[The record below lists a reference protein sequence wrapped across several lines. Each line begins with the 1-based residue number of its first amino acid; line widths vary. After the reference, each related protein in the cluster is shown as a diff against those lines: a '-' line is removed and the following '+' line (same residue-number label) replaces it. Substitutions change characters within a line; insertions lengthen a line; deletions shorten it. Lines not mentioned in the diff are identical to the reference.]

1 MLAREPDPS
10 AAEVRRTERI
20 ARTELVRMER
30 LVDDLLLLARAD
42 EGALVHPED
51 IDLAPFVRDLLD
63 GVSTTADRRFE
74 LAGDPGGTLHA
85 DPDRIA
91 QALYNLTQNAISHT
105 ADGGLVRLR
114 VGHMNG
120 DVELAVE
127 DDGPGIP
134 EAERD
139 RVFDRFHRTE
149 ARRGTGA
156 GLGLAI
162 VRAIAEAH
170 GGRATASVSPED
182 GARVTI
188 VVPGWRAAAPRPGP

>member
-1 MLAREPDPS
+1 M
-10 AAEVRRTERI
+10 
-20 ARTELVRMER
+20 
-30 LVDDLLLLARAD
+30 
-42 EGALVHPED
+42 
-51 IDLAPFVRDLLD
+51 
-63 GVSTTADRRFE
+63 
-74 LAGDPGGTLHA
+74 
-85 DPDRIA
+85 
-91 QALYNLTQNAISHT
+91 
-105 ADGGLVRLR
+105 RLR
-114 VGHMNG
+114 VGHRNG

-134 EAERD
+134 EAGRD
-139 RVFDRFHRTE
+139 RVFDRFHRAE